1 MATLGMGRSYDLTYD
16 QINGNIEDNRIGNY
30 AYGYINDNGL
40 FVVRYVGRSDSDLKE
55 RVRHGIAEMEAD
67 KALRFE
73 RFKFSYADSV
83 VEAYYKECLN
93 YHDFGGAEGRLINKA
108 HPAKPEGHEGKCPI
122 CGE

>member
-1 MATLGMGRSYDLTYD
+1 MASLNMGSYYPLNQETIDSVILP
-16 QINGNIEDNRIGNY
+16 NRPGNY

-55 RVRHGIAEMEAD
+55 RVKHGIVEMEPD
-67 KALRFE
+67 NALRYE

-83 VEAYYKECLN
+83 VEAYYKECQN
-93 YHDFGGAEGRLINKA
+93 YHDFGGAEGRLMNKV
-108 HPAKPEGHEGKCPI
+108 HPAKPEGYEGKCPI